1 MSLHVWAKS
10 GWLKAHVPTKAQ
22 VAAIFGVVDRDL
34 DDSRRSLSPDGQFN
48 IAYNAALQLC
58 AIVLLAEG
66 WKPDKLN
73 AHHRTI
79 SALPLILGPARQDD
93 ADYLDTCRA
102 KRNGLEYDAA
112 GKVSAKEAKELREF
126 AAELRESVVTWL
138 AEKHPGLSPWNR

>member
-1 MSLHVWAKS
+1 MSLTVWAKS
-10 GWLKAHVPTKAQ
+10 GWLKAHPPTKPQ

-34 DDSRRSLSPDGQFN
+34 EDSQRNLSPDGQFN

-66 WKPDKLN
+66 WKAEKIKSHYL
-73 AHHRTI
+73 TI
-79 SALPLILGPARQDD
+79 TALPVILGKERQND

-112 GKVSAKEAKELREF
+112 GKVSAKEAKELRKF
-126 AAELRESVVTWL
+126 AAELREIVVTWL
-138 AEKHPGLSPWNR
+138 TEKHPELSPWKQ